1 MENRESEELRQF
13 RSEQMPEPVE
23 NENQNILEANEIPL
37 LQDLEDEM
45 NATVAALPFINVN
58 NGFLP
63 FASAN
68 QEAAI
73 EKEIAQEVAEAPIST
88 NVEDEVL
95 VRRVLSKDRD
105 AFALLVDKYKAAVYN
120 HCYRRLHSPEEAED
134 AAQEVFL
141 RAYNQMHTY
150 QFGRRFS
157 SWLLSIAAH
166 YCIDL
171 LRRRRPVV
179 DLESIAFWKSSD
191 QPEPEELAMTEETR
205 DEVRELLR
213 KLPDKYASVVALRY
227 WQDMSYQEIAEV
239 TNLSVGTV
247 KTRLFRARE
256 LLAKELEK
264 QKRDRKGAGSRNQIE
279 SKYVNN
285 TKEREKDSRALQPK
299 QVKGNQNVL
308 P

>member
-1 MENRESEELRQF
+1 MENNESEELRKY
-13 RSEQMPEPVE
+13 RSGEKPDPLDFTENDYEAEQNLRLTE
-23 NENQNILEANEIPL
+23 NS
-37 LQDLEDEM
+37 EDDV
-45 NATVAALPFINVN
+45 NASIAALPINN
-58 NGFLP
+58 FFPLNLGRETGDE
-63 FASAN
+63 SS
-68 QEAAI
+68 
-73 EKEIAQEVAEAPIST
+73 EVSEVVVST
-88 NVEDEVL
+88 NAEDEAL
-95 VRRVLSKDRD
+95 VRRVLSSDRD

-120 HCYRRLHSPEEAED
+120 HCYRRLHNPEEAED

-141 RAYNQMHTY
+141 RAYNQLHTY

-179 DLESIAFWKSSD
+179 DLDSIAFWKSSD
-191 QPEPEELAMTEETR
+191 EPEPEEFAMNEETR

-239 TNLSVGTV
+239 TGLSVGTV

-264 QKRDRKGAGSRNQIE
+264 QKRDKRGAGSRNSNEAKLVI
-279 SKYVNN
+279 N
-285 TKEREKDSRALQPK
+285 KEREKDSGAFSPK

>member
-1 MENRESEELRQF
+1 MENGKSEELRKY
-13 RSEQMPEPVE
+13 RSEGVSDPLDFTDNNFGVNPELTE
-23 NENQNILEANEIPL
+23 NS
-37 LQDLEDEM
+37 EDDV
-45 NATVAALPFINVN
+45 NAGIAALPINN
-58 NGFLP
+58 IFP
-63 FASAN
+63 FPAN
-68 QEAAI
+68 AMDKEAGTEPI
-73 EKEIAQEVAEAPIST
+73 EIPETSTST
-88 NVEDEVL
+88 NTEDEAL
-95 VRRVLSKDRD
+95 VRRVLTNERD
-105 AFALLVDKYKAAVYN
+105 VFALIVDKYKAAVYN
-120 HCYRRLHSPEEAED
+120 HCYRRLHNPEEAED

-141 RAYNQMHTY
+141 RAYNQLHTY

-179 DLESIAFWKSSD
+179 DLDSIAFWKPSE
-191 QPEPEELAMTEETR
+191 QPEPEEFALSEETR
-205 DEVRELLR
+205 DEVRDLLR

-239 TNLSVGTV
+239 TGLSVGTV

-264 QKRDRKGAGSRNQIE
+264 QKKDKRGAGSRNQSD
-279 SKYVNN
+279 SKIVVN
-285 TKEREKDSRALQPK
+285 KEREKERGGYSPK